1 MTTPPHILLVDDD
14 ERLRRAAGKVLAA
27 EGYRVTSAGFGRRS
41 AGMLEASQPW
51 RWSSATCGCRTWTA
65 LRCLKQ
71 ARELLPEAEVVM
83 ITGHGSV
90 EKAVEAMR
98 LGAYDFIQKPLD
110 SAALLKTVAKAL
122 EKQRLTSENRQLRR
136 QLQQRRGVDALIGD
150 SPAMQAVK
158 QLIRQIAPTDVNV
171 LIQGE
176 SGTGKE
182 IVADAL
188 HDLSDRRDRP
198 FVKISCAAIPETLL
212 ESELF
217 GHERGAFTGAA
228 AARPGKFELADGG
241 TLLLDEIAE
250 MTPQLQAKLL
260 RVLQDGSF
268 QRLGGTKEIHVN
280 VRLLCATHADIP
292 KAIAAEKFRHDL
304 YYRIN
309 TVQIVLPPLRERRE
323 DIPLLAGHFLRT
335 VCRGDGQGRPR
346 HRTARARSIAG
357 PRLARQ
363 RAGTE
368 PRHSTRRGAG
378 RRATRSA
385 ILPSRQRPAALRT
398 AATPDGSAAFPFP
411 SARPWTKPRNGWCRR
426 RSSNAPATNSR
437 PRGCSAFRRAPCIG
451 ISQTRNNKV
460 GSLPKWQRQALPF
473 WHDKTVRNT
482 RRSLVFLQNTCQISL
497 VRSILSRW
505 HDFCD
510 EE

>member
-1 MTTPPHILLVDDD
+1 MTNPPHILLVDDD
-14 ERLRRAAGKVLAA
+14 ERLRNAAGKVLAA
-27 EGYRVTSAGFGRRS
+27 EGYRVTGAASGA
-41 AGMLEASQPW
+41 AALECLKQP
-51 RWSSATCGCRTWTA
+51 GLA
-65 LRCLKQ
+65 LVISDLRLPDLDGIALLKQ

-122 EKQRLTSENRQLRR
+122 EKQRLTCENRQLRH
-136 QLQQRRGVDALIGD
+136 QLQQRHGVEALIGD
-150 SPAMQAVK
+150 SLPMQAVK
-158 QLIRQIAPTDVNV
+158 KLIRQIAHTDVNV

-188 HDLSDRRDRP
+188 HDLSARRERSC
-198 FVKISCAAIPETLL
+198 VKISCAAIPETLL

-268 QRLGGTKEIHVN
+268 QRLGGTKEIHAD
-280 VRLLCATHADIP
+280 VRLLCATHEDIP
-292 KAIAAEKFRHDL
+292 NAIATDKFRHDL

-335 VCRGDGQGRPR
+335 FANALRKDVRTIAPR
-346 HRTARARSIAG
+346 AFDQLLAHVWPGNVRELNNVIQRAVALAEDHTISSFAFPPAAGCALETAVGPDSRSI
-357 PRLARQ
+357 
-363 RAGTE
+363 
-368 PRHSTRRGAG
+368 
-378 RRATRSA
+378 
-385 ILPSRQRPAALRT
+385 
-398 AATPDGSAAFPFP
+398 
-411 SARPWTKPRNGWCRR
+411 
-426 RSSNAPATNSR
+426 
-437 PRGCSAFRRAPCIG
+437 
-451 ISQTRNNKV
+451 
-460 GSLPKWQRQALPF
+460 
-473 WHDKTVRNT
+473 
-482 RRSLVFLQNTCQISL
+482 
-497 VRSILSRW
+497 SILIGTSVDEATKRLVQATIER
-505 HDFCD
+505 CD
-510 EE
+510 GNKLKAARMLGIPPRTMYRHFSNSEH